1 MTACIGN
8 GDRQSPDCTPAGDL
22 AQPAADSA
30 FSLPPSRAQPTS
42 AADNLLP
49 VPAAARSRDEDR
61 STKPRIWSLVEVAT
75 RSDYRPKRADHVVA
89 ATEFRHS
96 AEFRP
101 WRTSEAATWQP
112 AAATRLCARQPAVIS
127 PGILSTTPCTRWQQ
141 NIAGN
146 GVTAH
151 VTD

>member
-1 MTACIGN
+1 MITACTGN
-8 GDRQSPDCTPAGDL
+8 SDRQSPDCTPAGDL
-22 AQPAADSA
+22 AKPAADSA

-49 VPAAARSRDEDR
+49 VPAARSRDEDR

-75 RSDYRPKRADHVVA
+75 RSDYRPKRADHVVSA
-89 ATEFRHS
+89 AEFRHS

-101 WRTSEAATWQP
+101 WRANEAATWEP
-112 AAATRLCARQPAVIS
+112 AAAARLLARQSAVVS
-127 PGILSTTPCTRWQQ
+127 PNILSTTPFTRWQQ